1 MWVSTSNLTAVG
13 QTVRQY
19 IPPYVSWSLKV
30 IESDT
35 NRSGTYD
42 FLNMGPSV
50 PVQTSKSQIFMTTV
64 FITPPRVLPF
74 EFCNGVCAQK
84 KLQWGPRTRLVSEKK
99 VWLYIICNRFD
110 SIEQTERQTCH
121 SLSTLR
127 VSMGSGIS
135 MGQSSML
142 LFSNAKV
149 YILAPFSGLWG
160 IMRQNPDW
168 KIIRLRTMYTNPR
181 KKWC

>member
-19 IPPYVSWSLKV
+19 VPPYVSWSLKV

-84 KLQWGPRTRLVSEKK
+84 NYNEDRGP
-99 VWLYIICNRFD
+99 D
-110 SIEQTERQTCH
+110 
-121 SLSTLR
+121 
-127 VSMGSGIS
+127 
-135 MGQSSML
+135 
-142 LFSNAKV
+142 
-149 YILAPFSGLWG
+149 
-160 IMRQNPDW
+160 
-168 KIIRLRTMYTNPR
+168 
-181 KKWC
+181 